1 MGLGSGRK
9 TVEEEEERGEKE
21 RTNMIDQSLPMRP
34 INQSDY
40 PPRGLGG
47 AAMVFT
53 VRVLDMLFHFWD
65 EKGYR

>member
-1 MGLGSGRK
+1 MKKRK
-9 TVEEEEERGEKE
+9 DEEERGEKE

-47 AAMVFT
+47 AAMVFA
-53 VRVLDMLFHFWD
+53 VWVLDMLFHSWN